1 MKAIIRFLCIAL
13 SATTFAC
20 IGNQPKNTADAS
32 LSELSSK
39 ERKLSSKESSL
50 SKYTEPGKMDPYQ
63 IIDSVFEGYPGK
75 SQVQPMLE
83 AVMKRYNFPVT
94 NDNILKAGNLLC
106 DLKRASKVGVTEM
119 EIVKHMYQQGSAE
132 GYMFEQAGISAA
144 TLETTR

>member
-1 MKAIIRFLCIAL
+1 MKASIKFLCIAL
-13 SATTFAC
+13 CVITFAC
-20 IGNQPKNTADAS
+20 TSNQTKNTAN
-32 LSELSSK
+32 LSSR
-39 ERKLSSKESSL
+39 ELSSKESSL

-106 DLKRASKVGVTEM
+106 DLKRASK
-119 EIVKHMYQQGSAE
+119 
-132 GYMFEQAGISAA
+132 
-144 TLETTR
+144 

>member
-1 MKAIIRFLCIAL
+1 
-13 SATTFAC
+13 
-20 IGNQPKNTADAS
+20 
-32 LSELSSK
+32 
-39 ERKLSSKESSL
+39 
-50 SKYTEPGKMDPYQ
+50 
-63 IIDSVFEGYPGK
+63 
-75 SQVQPMLE
+75 MLE